1 MAINS
6 LSFNQVATILNAIQQ
21 QVTGRTSIA
30 ALTAADFATSADITL
45 KAGYEAVYN
54 AIGTVLGRT
63 IFSTRPYTRKFRGLE
78 LTDTEFKFH
87 TRKLQI
93 VDNAFEDNQTME
105 WPAHY
110 DSTKTSPD
118 DPYGNGASVDQQK
131 IKKHEI
137 VQTNFYGMNTYQD
150 HYTIF
155 DEQLDVAFSSP
166 EELGRFFSMIITNV
180 SNMFE
185 QSREN
190 FARATLVNYA
200 GALYANGPTRA
211 INLLAEYNSV
221 SGGSYTTQTIYAP
234 ANFPGFMKWA
244 FARIKQICGEMTE
257 RSIKY
262 QNSINGKWITR
273 HTPYEDQRIF
283 IYAPDMYA
291 TEASVL
297 SSVFNDSYLKRSY
310 TEEVS
315 FWQNINSPSAINV
328 TPTAM
333 GSNGVPVVASN
344 VQLGNVY
351 GIICDRDAVG
361 YSVVRST
368 MKAAPYNAA
377 ADYRNFFLKDYQK
390 NFNDISEKG
399 VLLYLADS

>member
-1 MAINS
+1 MAVNS

-21 QVTGRTSIA
+21 QVTGKA
-30 ALTAADFATSADITL
+30 APTAVSAIDFATSADITL

-54 AIGTVLGRT
+54 AISTVLGRT
-63 IFSTRPYTRKFRGLE
+63 IFSIRPYNRKFKGIE
-78 LTDTEFKFH
+78 LTDTEYKFR

-93 VDNAFEDNQTME
+93 VDNQFEDNDTMDY
-105 WPAHY
+105 PAHY
-110 DSTKTSPD
+110 DSGETVPS
-118 DPYGNGASVDQQK
+118 GNGQSVDQQI
-131 IKKHEI
+131 IKKHEFI
-137 VQTNFYGMNTYQD
+137 ETNFYGMNTYQD

-166 EELGRFFSMIITNV
+166 EEMGRFISMITMNV

-190 FARATLVNYA
+190 FARYTLLNYI
-200 GALYANGPTRA
+200 GALYANGSTRS
-211 INLLAEYNSV
+211 INLLAEYNTAT
-221 SGGSYTTQTIYAP
+221 GGSYTVNTIYSP
-234 ANFPGFMKWA
+234 SNFPGFMKWA
-244 FARIKQICGEMTE
+244 FARIRQICAEMTE

-262 QNSINGKWITR
+262 QNAINGKWITK
-273 HTPYEDQRIF
+273 HTPYEDQRIY
-283 IYAPDMYA
+283 IYAPDQYA
-291 TEASVL
+291 MEASVL
-297 SSVFNDSYLKRSY
+297 SSVFNDKYLKRGY

-328 TPTAM
+328 TPTAT
-333 GSNGVPVVASN
+333 GANGVPVVAGN
-344 VQLGNVY
+344 VQLGNVF
-351 GIICDRDAVG
+351 GVIFDRDAVG

-368 MKAAPYNAA
+368 MKAAPYNAR